1 MIRFLQRYLIAGLL
15 IWTPILVTFFV
26 IRFLIQMV
34 DNSMAVLPKPWQPQH
49 IIGIQVPGIGLVF
62 ALIIIFVT
70 GLLATNFFGRRL
82 VQLWDAFINR
92 LPLIRTIYSSVKQ
105 VMDTVFSPTSNSF
118 RRVLLVEY
126 PRRGLWS
133 IAFQTA
139 ECCQAVED
147 YTGQTMVSIFLPT
160 TPNPTSGFFMMLPEE
175 QVVVID
181 MSVDQALRMIISLGV
196 VQPKSN
202 INTMTKQNDMGV

>member
-1 MIRFLQRYLIAGLL
+1 MLRFLRRYLIGGLL

-26 IRFLIQMV
+26 IRFLIQLI
-34 DNSMAVLPKPWQPQH
+34 DNSMGVLPEPWQPQNIVGIH
-49 IIGIQVPGIGLVF
+49 IPGLGLIF
-62 ALIIIFVT
+62 ALAIIFLT
-70 GLLATNFFGRRL
+70 GVLATNFFGRRL

-105 VMDTVFSPTSNSF
+105 VMDTVFSPSSNSF

-139 ECCQAVED
+139 DCCEAVEA
-147 YTGQTMVSIFLPT
+147 YTQQPMISIFVPT
-160 TPNPTSGFFMMLPEE
+160 TPNPTSGFFMMLPKDEI
-175 QVVVID
+175 VVLD

-196 VQPKSN
+196 VQPSVLSQD
-202 INTMTKQNDMGV
+202 KQVNH